1 MHGMQQKF
9 RTVVSAKVNRFFG
22 LVSIVSLAF
31 TLAACQTPAKE
42 TGFSKAQIA
51 VLQSEGFVQT
61 DEGWS
66 LGLSAKLLFPTDDA
80 ELSSQSRAV
89 VKKLAYSLKSVGLT
103 HLRVLGFT
111 DSVGSDAYNDTLSQ
125 KRADSVTN
133 EMVASGIPRE
143 GVVAKGM
150 GKRHPVA
157 DNGSAEGRAQNRR
170 VSVVV
175 QSE

>member
-1 MHGMQQKF
+1 MHGMQHNF
-9 RTVVSAKVNRFFG
+9 RAIVAAKVIRFFG
-22 LVSIVSLAF
+22 LMSIVSVAF
-31 TLAACQTPAKE
+31 TLAACQTAAKE
-42 TGFSKAQIA
+42 TGFSQAQIA

-61 DEGWS
+61 DEGWT

-80 ELSSQSRAV
+80 ELSSQSREV
-89 VKKLAYSLKSVGLT
+89 VKKLASSLKSVGLT

-111 DSVGSDAYNDTLSQ
+111 DSVGSDAYNDLLSQ

-143 GVVAKGM
+143 GVVAQGM
-150 GKRHPVA
+150 GKRHPIA
-157 DNGSAEGRAQNRR
+157 DNSSAQGRAQNRR